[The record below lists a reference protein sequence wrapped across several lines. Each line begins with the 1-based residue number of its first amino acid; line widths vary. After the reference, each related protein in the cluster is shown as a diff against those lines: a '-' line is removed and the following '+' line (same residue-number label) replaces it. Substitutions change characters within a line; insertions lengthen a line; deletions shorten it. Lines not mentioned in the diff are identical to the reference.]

1 MMHDAYEID
10 GSCAQR
16 LNRAGRWRAGR
27 LAGDYIASGGR
38 LDDYLELHLE
48 HGRFKGQ
55 SAPRLTQRS
64 ETVSIRRCL
73 GGRGLAI
80 LRFTPSKSLPPDA
93 GQWLVDL
100 VELLVGHAAIS
111 W

>member
-1 MMHDAYEID
+1 MTHDAYEAD
-10 GSCAQR
+10 GSCARR
-16 LNRAGRWRAGR
+16 LRRSGRWRAGNM
-27 LAGDYIASGGR
+27 AGDYIASGGR

-55 SAPRLTQRS
+55 STSRHNQHPGA
-64 ETVSIRRCL
+64 VSIRRCL

-93 GQWLVDL
+93 G
-100 VELLVGHAAIS
+100 
-111 W
+111 